1 MTEEKK
7 GMNDLT
13 APGPNKVRP
22 INSTYIENQNN
33 RTYNMDGCQVIFN
46 TTFLANQGAPNSAAQ
61 MIAIHNFSKKYYQLL
76 VTCDPDVF
84 KTNNVTFPLDRA
96 LGQRYVP
103 EEILARCSSLS
114 EKGIT
119 ELKTFPALVCME
131 NTEYHG
137 IPNPDQN
144 AIYAYITQVKNE
156 GNQIRVAFHPIGL
169 FPQKILCEKKY
180 AIYFDLNMSCA
191 ITDLNHSAWSVHKV
205 NLFEAFNEAGL
216 MDLPQ
221 PAI

>member
-1 MTEEKK
+1 
-7 GMNDLT
+7 
-13 APGPNKVRP
+13 
-22 INSTYIENQNN
+22 
-33 RTYNMDGCQVIFN
+33 
-46 TTFLANQGAPNSAAQ
+46 
-61 MIAIHNFSKKYYQLL
+61 
-76 VTCDPDVF
+76 
-84 KTNNVTFPLDRA
+84 
-96 LGQRYVP
+96 
-103 EEILARCSSLS
+103 
-114 EKGIT
+114 
-119 ELKTFPALVCME
+119 ME